1 MPRFDR
7 MRALAAAA
15 ALLITAY
22 GALLRVDALVQKF
35 GTLDHPRWASALTHG
50 AAAIAPGVRPFP
62 GGWPRESRPYEG
74 GDPLNYLRFARE
86 MQSFYQA
93 HVREPVFLAI
103 TRLWLWLLGDQ
114 DVAVSFASLAGS
126 VFAVLG
132 TWLVAARLMP
142 PAGALAAAFLMAVEF
157 EVITWA
163 PDGWRD
169 DTFMAAV
176 LWTTWAFLR
185 VRQTPSI
192 ASALLLGVSAGLAC
206 LTRITALS
214 FVLPGL
220 IWLAVDAPAAE
231 RRERLRLAALAAALM
246 AAIVAPYLISCAIGT
261 GDPLIA
267 INYHTVY
274 YRHGEGLP
282 SEGAMSA
289 AGYIAGKFGRGP
301 LAAFDVGFNGLFV
314 QPFITKW
321 GGLGPVLGRAA
332 FLLVWCAAAGL
343 LMLPGSRDG
352 RLFLVILLT
361 SLLPYAFTW
370 NIAGGNAWRFT
381 MHVYPLYIIA
391 GLHAI
396 SRLVTFAVATWRSPR
411 DAWRKPSR
419 RALALAG
426 GVAVATAAG
435 CAAYVAMP
443 WLVVRE
449 AIARGLETSIET
461 GPRDLTFYRR
471 TWSPPRTEGV
481 TFRVSQAERAIVHI
495 PLAGGRSYELVLRVD
510 PVEPSV
516 QQRLSVL
523 FNRQFVARFPLSW
536 NPERVGSYRLLLHA
550 HQVRSGDNE
559 VMLVPDTLVAAG
571 RAGPRFAWLK
581 PEERIGIRLW
591 YVRVLPQRE
600 TPNSE
605 LRNPNSVS
613 RSEFELRSSELIRFR
628 NGGIRS
634 VVPWRHPV

>member
-1 MPRFDR
+1 MLRFDR
-7 MRALAAAA
+7 MGALAVAA

-22 GALLRVDALVQKF
+22 GALLRLDALVQKY
-35 GTLDHPRWASALTHG
+35 GTLDHPRWAAAVTRG
-50 AAAIAPGVRPFP
+50 AAAIAPQMRPFP
-62 GGWPRESRPYEG
+62 GGWPREPRPYEG

-93 HVREPVFLAI
+93 HVREPVFLAL
-103 TRLWLWLLGDQ
+103 TRVWLWLLGDQ
-114 DVAVSFASLAGS
+114 DVAVSFASLVGS
-126 VFAVLG
+126 VLAVLG
-132 TWLVAARLMP
+132 TWLAAARLMP
-142 PAGALAAAFLMAVEF
+142 PVGALAAAFLVAVEF

-185 VRQTPSI
+185 ARQAPSFGN
-192 ASALLLGVSAGLAC
+192 ALLLGGCAGIAC

-220 IWLAVDAPAAE
+220 IWLAIDAPAAE
-231 RRERLRLAALAAALM
+231 RRERLRRAGLAAALM
-246 AAIVAPYLISCAIGT
+246 VAIVAPYLISCAIGT
-261 GDPLIA
+261 GDPFIA

-282 SEGAMSA
+282 TEGAMSA
-289 AGYIAGKFGRGP
+289 AGYLAGKFGRGP

-321 GGLGPVLGRAA
+321 GGLGPVLGRATV
-332 FLLVWCAAAGL
+332 LLVWCAVAGL

-352 RLFLVILLT
+352 RLFLVNLLT

-370 NIAGGNAWRFT
+370 NIGGGNAWRFT

-391 GLHAI
+391 GLYAV
-396 SRLVTFAVATWRSPR
+396 SRLVTFAGSAWRSPR

-419 RALALAG
+419 REVVLAG
-426 GVAVATAAG
+426 GVAVVTAAG
-435 CAAYVAMP
+435 CAAYVALP

-449 AIARGLETSIET
+449 AIAQGHETSIET
-461 GPRDLTFYRR
+461 GPRDLAFYRR
-471 TWSPPRTEGV
+471 TWSPAHTEGV
-481 TFRVSQAERAIVHI
+481 TFRVSQAERAVVHI
-495 PLAGGRSYELVLRVD
+495 PLVGGRSYELVLRID
-510 PVEPSV
+510 PVVPSL

-523 FNRQFVARFPLSW
+523 FNRQFVARFPLTW
-536 NPERVGSYRLLLHA
+536 NPERVGAYRLPLHA
-550 HQVRSGDNE
+550 YQVRNGSNE
-559 VMLVPDTLVAAG
+559 VVLIPDTLVAAG
-571 RAGPRFAWLK
+571 NAGPRFAWLK

-591 YVRVLPQRE
+591 YVRILPKFR

-605 LRNPNSVS
+605 FRIPKSKPGTTNSS
-613 RSEFELRSSELIRFR
+613 
-628 NGGIRS
+628 
-634 VVPWRHPV
+634 